1 MFVWELNNPAF
12 LMSLSFFQICDP
24 GLPSCLAH
32 DIFEGVIQ
40 FDMMLYVK
48 YFVRRH

>member
-1 MFVWELNNPAF
+1 MFEWELNNPAF
-12 LMSLSFFQICDP
+12 LMSLSFFQIYDP

-32 DIFEGVIQ
+32 DTFERVIQ